1 LYVSF
6 KPASVSLEIRIRDV
20 PLQQA
25 LFPYFSCPNPLIQLD
40 THPRFAPFW
49 SRPVRSTPGHLALI
63 LTGQSGFG
71 QSGAEGRMIMGTLK
85 PECQLGSKE
94 EGKQVKGRGIE

>member
-1 LYVSF
+1 
-6 KPASVSLEIRIRDV
+6 
-20 PLQQA
+20 
-25 LFPYFSCPNPLIQLD
+25 
-40 THPRFAPFW
+40 
-49 SRPVRSTPGHLALI
+49 LALI